1 MNVVVV
7 GAGVFGSWTAHHLRA
22 AGTRVTLVDAYGAAN
37 SRASSADESRITRSG
52 YGPDRIYAEWARRS
66 LAMWQAF
73 FADECAGQLA
83 LFHRTGVL
91 WLAAGDDDYTRAT
104 VQTLRGIGEPLETLE
119 GDGLRRRFPQ
129 FAADGIS
136 TAILEPDSGI
146 LMARRAVQAL
156 VAALVRRGVE
166 SMRGRA
172 APVAESAQAL
182 PSVTLEDGRRLGA
195 DAFVFACGP
204 WLPHVFPDVV
214 GARIRPTRQ
223 AVLYFGVPPG
233 DVRFDGEHLPAWV
246 DFPSGVYGV
255 PDLEGR
261 GVKVGLDAHGPP
273 FDPDTGQRV
282 VDAESVETARAWL
295 HRRLPALAD
304 APLVE
309 SRVCQYENTSSGDF
323 LIDRHPALENVWIVG
338 GGSGH
343 GFKHGPMVGSYAAS
357 LVLGHGVPE
366 RRFALAAK
374 ETIAARAI
382 YCAT

>member
-1 MNVVVV
+1 MDVVVV
-7 GAGVFGSWTAHHLRA
+7 GAGVFGSWTAHHLHA
-22 AGTRVTLVDAYGAAN
+22 AGARVTLVDAYGAAS

-52 YGPDRIYAEWARRS
+52 YGSDRIYAEWARRS
-66 LAMWQAF
+66 LTMWQAF
-73 FADECAGQLA
+73 FADECGGQLP

-91 WLAAGDDDYTRAT
+91 WLTAGDDDYTRAT
-104 VQTLRGIGEPLETLE
+104 VQTLRDINERVEILE
-119 GDGLRRRFPQ
+119 GDALRRRFPQ

-136 TAILEPDSGI
+136 IAALEPGSGI
-146 LMARRAVQAL
+146 LMARRAVQSL
-156 VAALVRRGVE
+156 VASLVRRGVE
-166 SMRGRA
+166 STRGRA
-172 APVAESAQAL
+172 APVEASGRAL
-182 PSVTLEDGRRLGA
+182 PFVTLEDGRRLRA

-204 WLPHVFPDVV
+204 WLPKVFPDVV

-233 DVRFDGEHLPAWV
+233 DARFDGEHLPAWV
-246 DFPSGVYGV
+246 DFPAGVYGV
-255 PDLEGR
+255 PDIEGR

-273 FDPDTGQRV
+273 FDPDTGERV

-295 HRRLPALAD
+295 RRRLPALAD

-357 LVLGHGVPE
+357 LVTGQGVPE
-366 RRFALAAK
+366 RRFQLAAK
-374 ETIAARAI
+374 DTVAARAI
-382 YCAT
+382 Y